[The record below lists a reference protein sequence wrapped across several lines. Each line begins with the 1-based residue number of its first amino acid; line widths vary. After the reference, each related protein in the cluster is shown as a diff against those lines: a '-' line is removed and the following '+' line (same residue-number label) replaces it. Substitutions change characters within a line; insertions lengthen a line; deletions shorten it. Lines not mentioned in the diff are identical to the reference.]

1 MFSAELLTE
10 RVGHLGGDNP
20 GGRLVL
26 LFWLPLVLVCIKA
39 PINLLLHLAT
49 FMKPTDSV
57 FATANGI
64 LNSVFPTRQVELA
77 YNLLISTMETKN
89 MRFKLKKPST
99 LQLLPIFVLQ
109 VRA

>member
-1 MFSAELLTE
+1 M
-10 RVGHLGGDNP
+10 
-20 GGRLVL
+20 VL

-64 LNSVFPTRQVELA
+64 LNSVFPTRQVVKNIHA
-77 YNLLISTMETKN
+77 NLQSFSPTAFDNGYPKYGLSDSI
-89 MRFKLKKPST
+89 
-99 LQLLPIFVLQ
+99 
-109 VRA
+109 